1 MGNNISHFKFKQNKY
16 SYRGDGGIY
25 MYIRLY
31 IKIKITYIS
40 ENYIQIKYREMQG
53 I

>member
-1 MGNNISHFKFKQNKY
+1 MENIYHISNSNKLNIA
-16 SYRGDGGIY
+16 RGDGGIY
-25 MYIRLY
+25 MYVRLY

-40 ENYIQIKYREMQG
+40 DNNIQIKYREMQG